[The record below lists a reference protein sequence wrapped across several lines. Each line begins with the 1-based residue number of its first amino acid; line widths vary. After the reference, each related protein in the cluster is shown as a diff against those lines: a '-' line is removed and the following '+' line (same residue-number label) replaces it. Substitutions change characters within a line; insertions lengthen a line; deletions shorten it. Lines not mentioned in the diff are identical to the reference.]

1 MIEEPDS
8 HDSRLGSLDQEAY
21 DWVVRFVAGGAQSA
35 DMAALKQWVARSPAH
50 RKAFDRASLLWKAT
64 GPAGQELLTDQALVP
79 TPTGQRTAASRMTRR
94 GFVGGALAASVAG
107 IAWMAVRRPPLALW
121 PSVTELASDYR
132 TAPGVQRKLALSDQ
146 VAIELNSRT
155 SINVRSTDGAADQI
169 DLISGEAAIA
179 LTANATKLL
188 SVRAGRG
195 ETTGGAD
202 ARFNVRCDDQIISV
216 TCVAGH
222 VQVDQGNT
230 ALSLPAGQQ
239 LRYSSRGLEAPMKA
253 DLAVITAWQN
263 GVVIF
268 QSTPIA
274 EVVAEINRY
283 RTGRVILTN
292 AALGRRIF
300 NARVPIE
307 NIDRVVGQIAET
319 FGAGL
324 TALPGGIVLLG

>member
-8 HDSRLGSLDQEAY
+8 HNSRLGSLDQEAY
-21 DWVVRFVAGGAQSA
+21 DWVVRFVVGGAQSA

-79 TPTGQRTAASRMTRR
+79 SPTGQRTGASRMARR
-94 GFVGGALAASVAG
+94 GFVRGALAASVAG
-107 IAWMAVRRPPLALW
+107 IVWTAVRPPLALW

-146 VAIELNSRT
+146 VALELNSRT
-155 SINVRSTDGAADQI
+155 SINVHSTDGAADQI

-216 TCVAGH
+216 TCIAGH
-222 VQVDQGNT
+222 VQVDQGDT

-253 DLAVITAWQN
+253 DLAVITAWQD

-274 EVVAEINRY
+274 QVVAEINRY
-283 RTGRVILTN
+283 RPGRVILTN

-307 NIDRVVGQIAET
+307 NIDRVVSQIAET
-319 FGAGL
+319 FGTGL

>member
-8 HDSRLGSLDQEAY
+8 QDSRLGSLDQEAY
-21 DWVVRFVAGGAQSA
+21 DWVVRFVAGGAQPA
-35 DMAALKQWVARSPAH
+35 DMAALKQWAARSPAH
-50 RKAFDRASLLWKAT
+50 RTAFDRASLLWRAT
-64 GPAGQELLTDQALVP
+64 GPAGQELLIDQTFVP
-79 TPTGQRTAASRMTRR
+79 TPTAQRTGASRMTRR
-94 GFVGGALAASVAG
+94 ALVGGALAASVAG
-107 IAWMAVRRPPLALW
+107 VAWTAVRPPLALW

-155 SINVRSTDGAADQI
+155 SINVHSTDGAADQI

-179 LTANATKLL
+179 LTANATRLL

-195 ETTGGAD
+195 ETIGGTD

-216 TCVAGH
+216 TCIAGH
-222 VQVDQGNT
+222 VQVDQGDT

-253 DLAVITAWQN
+253 DLAIITAWQD

-268 QSTPIA
+268 QSAPIA
-274 EVVAEINRY
+274 QVVAEINRY
-283 RTGRVILTN
+283 RPGRVILTN

-300 NARVPIE
+300 NARVPIK

-319 FGAGL
+319 FGADL

>member
-21 DWVVRFVAGGAQSA
+21 DWVVRFVVGGAQSA

-79 TPTGQRTAASRMTRR
+79 SPTGQRTGASRMTRR

-107 IAWMAVRRPPLALW
+107 IVWTAARPPLALW
-121 PSVTELASDYR
+121 PSATELASDYR

-155 SINVRSTDGAADQI
+155 SINVHSTDGAADQI

-216 TCVAGH
+216 TCIAGH
-222 VQVDQGNT
+222 VQVDQGDT

-253 DLAVITAWQN
+253 DLAVITAWQD

-274 EVVAEINRY
+274 QVVAEINRY
-283 RTGRVILTN
+283 RPGRVILTN

-307 NIDRVVGQIAET
+307 NIDRVVSQIAET
-319 FGAGL
+319 FGTGL

>member
-8 HDSRLGSLDQEAY
+8 QDFRLGSLDQEAY
-21 DWVVRFVAGGAQSA
+21 DWVVRFVAGGAQPA
-35 DMAALKQWVARSPAH
+35 DMAALKQWAARSPAH
-50 RKAFDRASLLWKAT
+50 RTAFDRASLLWKAT
-64 GPAGQELLTDQALVP
+64 GPAGQELLIDQTFVP
-79 TPTGQRTAASRMTRR
+79 TPTGQRTGASRITRR
-94 GFVGGALAASVAG
+94 SFVGGAIAASVAG
-107 IAWMAVRRPPLALW
+107 IWTAVRPPLALW

-132 TAPGVQRKLALSDQ
+132 TAPGVQRKLTLSDQ
-146 VAIELNSRT
+146 FAIELNSRT
-155 SINVRSTDGAADQI
+155 SINVHSTDGAADQI

-179 LTANATKLL
+179 LTANATKPL
-188 SVRAGRG
+188 SVRAGHG
-195 ETTGGAD
+195 ETIGGAD

-216 TCVAGH
+216 TCIAGH
-222 VQVDQGNT
+222 VQVDHGDT

-239 LRYSSRGLEAPMKA
+239 LRYSSRGLEVPMKA
-253 DLAVITAWQN
+253 DLAIITAWQD

-274 EVVAEINRY
+274 QVVAEINRY
-283 RTGRVILTN
+283 RPGRVILTN

-300 NARVPIE
+300 NARVPIR
-307 NIDRVVGQIAET
+307 NIDLVVGQIAET